1 MTQPLLET
9 GQSFLLVSGFDI
21 DHPVRRKPGRFK
33 TRCEQVL
40 IAHTPED
47 LPLGA
52 RHDARGKRS
61 RGGAIQRAI
70 ADAGDLMQRSKRQ
83 PPTGQPRVHRRQ
95 PERQNP
101 SRGTRRRLKT
111 PDLLA
116 QKIDGGR

>member
-21 DHPVRRKPGRFK
+21 DDPVRRKPGRFE
-33 TRCEQVL
+33 TRCEQIL

-52 RHDARGKRS
+52 RHDARCKRGR
-61 RGGAIQRAI
+61 RGPIQRAI
-70 ADAGDLMQRSKRQ
+70 AGTGDLMQRSQRQ
-83 PPTGQPRVHRRQ
+83 PPTGQPRVDRRQ
-95 PERQNP
+95 PERQNS
-101 SRGTRRRLKT
+101 SRGAIRRLKT
-111 PDLLA
+111 PDFFA